1 MGRLAVAS
9 SYHTANTVK
18 APMDLSHS
26 SAASPSSLFVVVAVA
41 LIHRVR
47 PHWLAIGPTEA
58 ARSEGLNPE
67 RISRLA
73 SRVVG
78 FWQATLDAHSH
89 RGRPKRQPDQA
100 DELGLLRALLGI
112 ATTLLS
118 QVNLGRPALRA
129 LVVGAWLRLRAE
141 LPQLTQEQFCE
152 TLALPTRTL
161 RSWLHD
167 APSTPQPLPQPSL
180 SPPPKR
186 SNKQR
191 KFRRRRFGFDLVLSD
206 TQIGADTTDLS
217 VLGVP
222 LKLVAAQDIGGRDSN
237 LFEDTIIDDHENA
250 QHVIDILN
258 AAIANREGMQVITD
272 QGTPYMAKATR
283 EALEQLRAEHAP
295 QREGNPTGKATV
307 ERGFGILKTIAAPLL
322 ALSDRVAAAVPALR
336 NVELAKTL
344 GSLLIAALLRSYQ
357 AGSRAKRLAVEQRGN
372 VDEDALARVAER
384 ARQDARAEEDSRR
397 LLLSHLHEIYRFEL
411 SRDKFIHEYRRYP
424 LPVLKHA
431 EKQMRSQ
438 LHRDDIRSL
447 TRYFG
452 TIVRNEMDAYRA
464 TKTRRDRFEQR
475 GNAAMIEFEKQ
486 ANLRRSR
493 LADPVA
499 WLREALEGLVS
510 QWQPREQQLLFGG
523 VGAALG
529 WMHQALR
536 RIAIVHGDCAIVDIA
551 NGVMNDCAQA
561 HFSRLGH
568 SGVDAI
574 RTLLVREISAI
585 TPPNQDPTCQ
595 SAPPIATLWNTGRTK
610 RPPAPNP
617 LPI

>member
-1 MGRLAVAS
+1 M
-9 SYHTANTVK
+9 
-18 APMDLSHS
+18 PFSHGS
-26 SAASPSSLFVVVAVA
+26 TTSPSSLFVVVAVA

-47 PHWLAIGPTEA
+47 PEWLSVGVTQA
-58 ARSEGLNPE
+58 AAAEGLNPE

-73 SRVVG
+73 TRVMG
-78 FWQATLDAHSH
+78 LWQAILDMHSH
-89 RGRPKRQPDQA
+89 RGRPTHQPDQS
-100 DELGLLRALLGI
+100 DELGLLRALLAI

-129 LVVGAWLRLRAE
+129 LVVGAWIRLRTQ
-141 LPQLTQEQFCE
+141 LPLLTQERFCE
-152 TLALPTRTL
+152 TLALPARTF
-161 RSWLHD
+161 RSWLQN
-167 APSTPQPLPQPSL
+167 APSRTQPLPQPEQ
-180 SPPPKR
+180 PPAS
-186 SNKQR
+186 SNPRTHSSKPR
-191 KFRRRRFGFDLVLSD
+191 KPRQPRFRFDRVLPD

-222 LKLVAAQDIGGRDSN
+222 LKLVAAQDIGGRDQS
-237 LFEDTIIDDHENA
+237 LFEEAVIDDHEDA
-250 QHVIDILN
+250 QHVVDVLT
-258 AAIANREGMQVITD
+258 AAIAGRDGMQVITD

-283 EALEQLRAEHAP
+283 EALEQLHAEHAP

-336 NVELAKTL
+336 NVELAKAL
-344 GSLLIAALLRSYQ
+344 GNLLIAALLRSYQ
-357 AGSRAKRLAVEQRGN
+357 AGSRATRLAVEQRADIDA
-372 VDEDALARVAER
+372 DEDALARVAER

-397 LLLSHLHEIYRFEL
+397 LLLSHLHEIYRFEM

-424 LPVLKHA
+424 LFVLKQA
-431 EKQMRSQ
+431 EKQLRSQ

-452 TIVRNEMDAYRA
+452 AIIRNEMDAYRA
-464 TKTRRDRFEQR
+464 SKTRRDHFEQR
-475 GNAAMIEFEKQ
+475 ANIARVDTETH
-486 ANLRRSR
+486 ANLRRAR

-529 WMHQALR
+529 WMQQALR
-536 RIAIVHGDCAIVDIA
+536 RIAIVHGDSAIADIA
-551 NGVMNDCAQA
+551 NGVMNDCAQR
-561 HFSRLGH
+561 HFGRLGH
-568 SGVDAI
+568 LGIDAI
-574 RTLLVREISAI
+574 RALLAREISAI
-585 TPPNQDPTCQ
+585 APPNRDPTCQ
-595 SAPPIATLWNTGRTK
+595 SSPPLATLWNTGRTK